1 MIVRAYHAVLTL
13 PIAQLYAA
21 GGPVSKVFAGPR
33 SSYAVCDSSS
43 ASLGYTAGAFAWGSR
58 EFGSLGDSSVSATHA
73 YEPVRL
79 DAFADEATTG
89 RLAKASSSLTY
100 TCFLTTHGYE
110 RGGAVE
116 ELVLLALC
124 WCSGCC
130 VLR

>member
-89 RLAKASSSLTY
+89 RLAKASSSTMLSRTQAVP
-100 TCFLTTHGYE
+100 CPASRCS
-110 RGGAVE
+110 RGNRSPYAN
-116 ELVLLALC
+116 
-124 WCSGCC
+124 
-130 VLR
+130 